1 MDKKGHLFSISEL
14 SSLLKVSVKTVRRY
28 IKDGKIQST
37 KIGGVHRI
45 YESDLKKF
53 IDYDEKELLGKKDQ
67 FFPYDSKIPEGSLEK
82 KWSNHKQKITRDL
95 DLYFPES

>member
-45 YESDLKKF
+45 FESDLKKF
-53 IDYDEKELLGKKDQ
+53 IDQNDSLNRLAKFLVKGFKK
-67 FFPYDSKIPEGSLEK
+67 
-82 KWSNHKQKITRDL
+82 
-95 DLYFPES
+95 